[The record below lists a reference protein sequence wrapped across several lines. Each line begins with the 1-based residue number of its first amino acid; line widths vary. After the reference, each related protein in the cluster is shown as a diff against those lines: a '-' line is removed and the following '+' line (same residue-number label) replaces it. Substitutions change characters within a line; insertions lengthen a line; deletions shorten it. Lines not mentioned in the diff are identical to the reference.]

1 VVFIHKVVIFAK
13 TEASRHG
20 GFLMRHGEYSSATQK
35 FINFRHGEFPIRHG
49 EIATDSTA
57 IYDLFI
63 AMSNLFSIHTV
74 LMVILPCVWIFWL
87 FCRDGTKNFSNRKTK
102 ENHCI

>member
-1 VVFIHKVVIFAK
+1 MKKGLMFAK
-13 TEASRHG
+13 LGQHAMARFITR
-20 GFLMRHGEYSSATQK
+20 RGEYSSATQK
-35 FINFRHGEFPIRHG
+35 FIKFRHGEFPIRHG